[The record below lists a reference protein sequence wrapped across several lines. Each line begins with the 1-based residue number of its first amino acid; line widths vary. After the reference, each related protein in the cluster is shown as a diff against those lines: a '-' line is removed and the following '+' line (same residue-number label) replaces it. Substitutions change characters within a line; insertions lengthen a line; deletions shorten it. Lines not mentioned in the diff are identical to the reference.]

1 MSRVVPF
8 FPGLGEA
15 GMSGVSVKA
24 AEDLVVEEDASAEE
38 VVVVA
43 VREVF
48 GDSVE
53 CDDESDG
60 LENKPYISK
69 RLRTFHIV

>member
-1 MSRVVPF
+1 MGWVSF
-8 FPGLGEA
+8 EA
-15 GMSGVSVKA
+15 EK
-24 AEDLVVEEDASAEE
+24 LVVEEDESAEE
-38 VVVVA
+38 VVVVTTGE
-43 VREVF
+43 EV

-60 LENKPYISK
+60 LENKPCISK